1 MKCFFCKSDMESG
14 FTTHVAE
21 LEKCIVIIKNV
32 PCMKC
37 GQCGETVYTGDVV
50 RKIEEIL
57 EKCEAGSPRG
67 HSHPQILIQYT

>member
-1 MKCFFCKSDMESG
+1 MKCFFCKSDMENG

-37 GQCGETVYTGDVV
+37 DQCG
-50 RKIEEIL
+50 
-57 EKCEAGSPRG
+57 
-67 HSHPQILIQYT
+67 